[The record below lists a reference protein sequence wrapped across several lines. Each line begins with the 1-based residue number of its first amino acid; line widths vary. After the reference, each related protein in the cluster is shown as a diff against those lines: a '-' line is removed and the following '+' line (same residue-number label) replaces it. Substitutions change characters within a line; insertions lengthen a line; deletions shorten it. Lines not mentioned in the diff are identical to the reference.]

1 MKKTSAAFALAA
13 LVALGGGASAEE
25 VEQHLPIDEE
35 EEKYPW
41 RIIVRETK
49 QTHSYTNDEGELVHV
64 TYYHDPAIEP
74 KMYSI
79 VAWWLADETRE
90 KALWEAIR
98 DDETLSDYDRWYLLR
113 NATRPYERIEDK
125 RYYSSWLHR
134 AIGYGARSNSGT
146 VHGTHKSDNIFPAP
160 GRIYDPENWGPW
172 AFQIFAGGGN
182 DHVFG
187 TVGNDWIDGG
197 MGDDLIHAGRGNDFI
212 KGGRGHDTIHGGP
225 GNDTIVGGRG
235 DDLIY
240 PGPGN
245 DFVFPGYG
253 ADTVVFG
260 RHPGDQETLLILA
273 SEGGNGDLFEFAGV
287 MGNLDDWYN
296 GTAQGFSKKKFL
308 VGGDRVRGHMMPEL
322 SLNGHKFRLHPSAV
336 SEFFLTIQ
344 CRTCSGSNSLHIMG
358 VRHGVKPHQIEDDTY
373 Q

>member
-1 MKKTSAAFALAA
+1 MKKTMAAIAMA
-13 LVALGGGASAEE
+13 VAVAFGSVNAEETERGGGPS
-25 VEQHLPIDEE
+25 EE
-35 EEKYPW
+35 ETHPW
-41 RIIVRETK
+41 RIILDETRRQVTLEDENGK
-49 QTHSYTNDEGELVHV
+49 PFIYTFF
-64 TYYHDPAIEP
+64 HDPHIES
-74 KMYSI
+74 KMYAI
-79 VAWWLADETRE
+79 VNEWLADETKE
-90 KALWEAIR
+90 KDLWEAIR
-98 DDETLSDYDRWYLLR
+98 DDETLNYLEREHLLYY
-113 NATRPYERIEDK
+113 ATRPSDRVARE
-125 RYYSSWLHR
+125 YYTNLHKM
-134 AIGYGARSNSGT
+134 IGYGAKSNSGT
-146 VHGTHKSDNIFPAP
+146 VRGTGKSENIIPAP
-160 GRIYDPENWGPW
+160 GRIYDPENWGLW
-172 AFQIFAGGGN
+172 AFQIFAGGGH

-308 VGGDRVRGHMMPEL
+308 VGRDRVRDHMMPEL
-322 SLNGHKFRLHPSAV
+322 NLNGYTFRLHLSAV
-336 SEFFLTIQ
+336 NEHFLTIQ
-344 CRTCSGSNSLHIMG
+344 CRTCSGSNHLSIMG
-358 VRHGVKPHQIEDDTY
+358 VRHSVRPHQIEDGIVR
-373 Q
+373 